1 MKSLVR
7 KQALMLLI
15 AGVTCT
21 ALGQTVY
28 KSVDANGNITYSDTP
43 PDKTVL
49 LETITLKGNGD
60 NRDSLE
66 QSNALIEQ
74 MANVTDRLKQDRED
88 RDKARQEERA
98 AASAERATE
107 MPPQIY
113 REEYY
118 GGYYPY
124 RSYYPYRGHH
134 PYRGPYPYRPDHDK
148 PRPPLRY
155 NSDHDLNNDAIL
167 VPRSKLLTPGADR

>member
-1 MKSLVR
+1 MKPLAR

-21 ALGQTVY
+21 AVGQTVY

-43 PDKTVL
+43 PDNTVL
-49 LETITLKGNGD
+49 LETITLKGDIDHDNGI
-60 NRDSLE
+60 E

-98 AASAERATE
+98 AAVQPQPEA
-107 MPPQIY
+107 PPQIY

-118 GGYYPY
+118 YPSSGYYPY
-124 RSYYPYRGHH
+124 SGHH
-134 PYRGPYPYRPDHDK
+134 PYRGPYPYRPDQDK
-148 PRPPLRY
+148 HRPPLRY
-155 NSDHDLNNDAIL
+155 NRDHDLNNDSIL
-167 VPRSKLLTPGADR
+167 VPRSKLLTPGPDR